1 MPLGEIEA
9 GVGNSHPKVGILSG
23 ALLSIAVCLFRD
35 ALRLTTS
42 RTLLFPG
49 DDNASEPIKKVVMP
63 NAQRN
68 LFRTALLNMEP
79 AHVHDLRRTAATGMR
94 RIGVHP
100 HVVSLVY
107 ANAPPSGR

>member
-1 MPLGEIEA
+1 
-9 GVGNSHPKVGILSG
+9 
-23 ALLSIAVCLFRD
+23 
-35 ALRLTTS
+35 
-42 RTLLFPG
+42 
-49 DDNASEPIKKVVMP
+49 MP

-100 HVVSLVY
+100 HVVSLVL
-107 ANAPPSGR
+107 NHTRQDVTGRHYDRHDGLNEKHDALTRWGAHLEHLEAR